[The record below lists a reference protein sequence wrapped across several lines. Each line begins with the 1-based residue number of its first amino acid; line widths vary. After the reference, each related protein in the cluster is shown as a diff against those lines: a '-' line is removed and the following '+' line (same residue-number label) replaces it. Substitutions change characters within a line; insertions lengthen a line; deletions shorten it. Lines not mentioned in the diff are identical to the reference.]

1 VGRRLTH
8 RLARFLAVAACAT
21 VHWNDGA
28 MAETLS
34 PFRVTGDAV
43 VEPLGG
49 FSGDVARGRG
59 VVLDRTRG
67 NCLICHVAPE
77 PRERFMGDLAP
88 PLNGVGGRLSE
99 AQIRLR
105 VIDQRVI
112 NPKTIMPAYYA
123 TAGLT
128 RVAAQYRG
136 QPALTAQE
144 IEDAVAYLATLKE

>member
-1 VGRRLTH
+1 VGRRRTH

-21 VHWNDGA
+21 VHWQSDVV
-28 MAETLS
+28 AEPLS
-34 PFRVTGDAV
+34 AIRVTGDGV

-49 FSGDVARGRG
+49 LGGDVERGRG
-59 VVLDRTRG
+59 VVLDRARG

-88 PLNGVGGRLSE
+88 PLNGIGGRLSI

-105 VIDQRVI
+105 LIDQRVI

-123 TAGLT
+123 TESLT

-136 QPALTAQE
+136 KPALTAQE